1 MGFVDHLTD
10 RWRTL
15 IDLAGEHAALAA
27 LAVALATV
35 VALLVAIPARR
46 RPWLA
51 SACVAAGG
59 TLLLV
64 PSLATLGLLALVIDR
79 RDLAALIAVA
89 ICAVGPVLR
98 GAVTGFRGVDPATLE
113 AAAGTGMTSGER
125 FARVELRLAWPA
137 ILAGMRVATAIALG
151 IGAAAAVIDGPGLG
165 EEILLGLSHA
175 GRDDALD
182 IALGGVLAVLA
193 LGILSEA
200 AYALAR
206 RLTVS
211 RGIR

>member
-1 MGFVDHLTD
+1 MRFVDHLTD

-15 IDLAGEHAALAA
+15 IELAGEHAALAA
-27 LAVALATV
+27 LAVVLATV
-35 VALLVAIPARR
+35 VALLLAIPARR
-46 RPWLA
+46 RPWAA

-79 RDLAALIAVA
+79 GELAALVAVA
-89 ICAVGPVLR
+89 LCAAGPVLR
-98 GAVTGFRGVDPATLE
+98 GAVTGLRSVDPVTLE
-113 AAAGTGMTSGER
+113 AAAGAGMSPGR
-125 FARVELRLAWPA
+125 RLARVELPLAWPA
-137 ILAGMRVATAIALG
+137 ILAGLRVATAIALG
-151 IGAAAAVIDGPGLG
+151 IGATAAVIDGPGLG
-165 EEILLGLSHA
+165 EEILLGLSRA
-175 GRDDALD
+175 GEDDALEV
-182 IALGGVLAVLA
+182 ALGGA
-193 LGILSEA
+193 LGVLVLGIIAEA